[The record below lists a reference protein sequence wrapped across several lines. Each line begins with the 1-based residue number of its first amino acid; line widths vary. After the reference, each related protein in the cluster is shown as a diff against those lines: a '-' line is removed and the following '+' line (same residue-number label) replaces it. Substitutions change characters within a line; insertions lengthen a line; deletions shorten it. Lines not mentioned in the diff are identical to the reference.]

1 MIASNANDKI
11 TRAHLVIINSAR
23 GSVESDVEEFISLI
37 LSAGAAIN
45 DITYVDSQ
53 RFYRRSLIGSGK
65 IQEIKEQVV
74 TKCSDLV
81 VFNRP
86 LTPSQE
92 RNLEQAISC
101 RVIDRTRLILDIFA
115 QRAVTKTGKLQ
126 VELAQLNHLSTR
138 LVRGWMHLERQ
149 KGGIGLRGPGET
161 QLETDRRLIQQRIK
175 SIKKRLTSIETQRQT
190 TRKSRN
196 KIMKSVALV
205 GYTNVGKSTLFNK
218 LTGANILV
226 QDKLFATLDPS
237 FKLIKLPKKRK
248 AILSDTVGFIKDL
261 PYELIDAFLSTL
273 EEVVNADLLI
283 HVLDAT
289 NRHVHQH
296 RKSVHDILSTIGAEQ
311 IPTIYVY
318 NKTDLLKQNL
328 GIIDNTT
335 HLEISAK
342 AGTGIDN
349 LLAIIS
355 KYIKPKPFRAV
366 LRIRL
371 EQSRERS
378 LIFSHSNVIEECFT
392 DENNLELEVE
402 IDELNLN
409 KLKKNTNIKVVKGKL
424 AEQSTSS
431 SKNRSYK

>member
-1 MIASNANDKI
+1 MIASNDKI
-11 TRAHLVIINSAR
+11 TRAHLVIINSAK
-23 GSVESDVEEFISLI
+23 GSIESDVEEFISLI

-45 DITYVDSQ
+45 GITYVDSQ

-81 VFNRP
+81 VFNHP

-296 RKSVHDILSTIGAEQ
+296 RNSVHDILSTIGADR

-342 AGTGIDN
+342 AGTGTDN

-402 IDELNLN
+402 IDEPNLN

>member
-1 MIASNANDKI
+1 MIPSNDKM

-23 GSVESDVEEFISLI
+23 GSVESDIEEFISLI

-45 DITYVDSQ
+45 GITYVDSQ

-65 IQEIKEQVV
+65 IQDIKEQVV

-81 VFNRP
+81 VFNHP

-296 RKSVHDILSTIGAEQ
+296 RKSVHDILSTIGADQ

-342 AGTGIDN
+342 AGTGINN

-355 KYIKPKPFRAV
+355 KYIKPKPFRVV

>member
-1 MIASNANDKI
+1 MIASNDKI
-11 TRAHLVIINSAR
+11 TRAHLVIINSAKD
-23 GSVESDVEEFISLI
+23 SIESDVEEFISLI

-45 DITYVDSQ
+45 GITYVDSQ

-81 VFNRP
+81 VFNHP

-296 RKSVHDILSTIGAEQ
+296 RKSVHDILSTIGADQ

-392 DENNLELEVE
+392 EENNLELEVE

>member
-1 MIASNANDKI
+1 MIASNDKI
-11 TRAHLVIINSAR
+11 TRAHLVIINSAK
-23 GSVESDVEEFISLI
+23 GSIESDVEEFISLI

-45 DITYVDSQ
+45 GITYVDSQ

-81 VFNRP
+81 VFNHP

-296 RKSVHDILSTIGAEQ
+296 RNSVHDILSTIGADQ

-402 IDELNLN
+402 IDEPNLN

-424 AEQSTSS
+424 AEQYTSS

>member
-1 MIASNANDKI
+1 MIASNDKI
-11 TRAHLVIINSAR
+11 TRAHLVIINSAK
-23 GSVESDVEEFISLI
+23 GSIESDVEEFISLV

-45 DITYVDSQ
+45 GITYVDSQ

-81 VFNRP
+81 VFNHP

-296 RKSVHDILSTIGAEQ
+296 RKSVHDILSTIGADQ

-355 KYIKPKPFRAV
+355 KYIQPKPFRAV

>member
-1 MIASNANDKI
+1 MIASNDKI
-11 TRAHLVIINSAR
+11 TRAHLVIINSAK
-23 GSVESDVEEFISLI
+23 GSIESDVEEFISLI

-45 DITYVDSQ
+45 GITYVDSQ

-296 RKSVHDILSTIGAEQ
+296 RKSVHDILSTIGADQ

-342 AGTGIDN
+342 AGTGTDN

-378 LIFSHSNVIEECFT
+378 LIFSHSNVIEECFA

>member
-1 MIASNANDKI
+1 MIASNDKI
-11 TRAHLVIINSAR
+11 TRAHLVIINSAK
-23 GSVESDVEEFISLI
+23 GSIESDVEEFISLI

-45 DITYVDSQ
+45 GITYVDSQ

-81 VFNRP
+81 VFNHP

-92 RNLEQAISC
+92 RNLEKAISC

-296 RKSVHDILSTIGAEQ
+296 RKSVHDILSTIGADQ

-424 AEQSTSS
+424 AEQSKSS

>member
-1 MIASNANDKI
+1 M
-11 TRAHLVIINSAR
+11 
-23 GSVESDVEEFISLI
+23 
-37 LSAGAAIN
+37 
-45 DITYVDSQ
+45 
-53 RFYRRSLIGSGK
+53 IGSGK

-81 VFNRP
+81 VFNHP

-296 RKSVHDILSTIGAEQ
+296 RKSVHDILSTIGADQ

-402 IDELNLN
+402 IDEPNLN

>member
-1 MIASNANDKI
+1 MIASNDKI
-11 TRAHLVIINSAR
+11 TRAHLVIINSAK
-23 GSVESDVEEFISLI
+23 GSIESDVEEFISLI

-45 DITYVDSQ
+45 GITYVDSQ

-81 VFNRP
+81 VFNHP

-273 EEVVNADLLI
+273 EEVANADLLI

-296 RKSVHDILSTIGAEQ
+296 RKSVHDILSTIGADQ

>member
-1 MIASNANDKI
+1 MIASNDKI
-11 TRAHLVIINSAR
+11 TRAHLVIINSAK
-23 GSVESDVEEFISLI
+23 GSIESDVEEFISLI

-45 DITYVDSQ
+45 GITYVDSQ

-74 TKCSDLV
+74 AKCSDLV
-81 VFNRP
+81 VFNHP

-296 RKSVHDILSTIGAEQ
+296 RKSVHDILSTIGADQ

-342 AGTGIDN
+342 AGIGIDN

-392 DENNLELEVE
+392 EENNLELEVE
-402 IDELNLN
+402 IDEPNLN

-424 AEQSTSS
+424 AEQSASS

>member
-1 MIASNANDKI
+1 MIASNDKI
-11 TRAHLVIINSAR
+11 TRAHLVIINSAK
-23 GSVESDVEEFISLI
+23 GSIESDVEEFISLI

-45 DITYVDSQ
+45 GITYVDSQ

-81 VFNRP
+81 VFNHP

-296 RKSVHDILSTIGAEQ
+296 RKSVHDILSTIGADQ

-424 AEQSTSS
+424 VEQSTSS

>member
-1 MIASNANDKI
+1 MIASNDKI

-81 VFNRP
+81 VFNHT

-138 LVRGWMHLERQ
+138 LIRGWMHLERQ

-175 SIKKRLTSIETQRQT
+175 SIKKKLTSIETQRQT

-289 NRHVHQH
+289 NRYVYQH
-296 RKSVHDILSTIGAEQ
+296 RKSVHNILRTIGADQ

-318 NKTDLLKQNL
+318 NKADLLKQNL
-328 GIIDNTT
+328 GIIDNST

-342 AGTGIDN
+342 VGIGIDN

-355 KYIKPKPFRAV
+355 R
-366 LRIRL
+366 
-371 EQSRERS
+371 
-378 LIFSHSNVIEECFT
+378 H
-392 DENNLELEVE
+392 
-402 IDELNLN
+402 
-409 KLKKNTNIKVVKGKL
+409 KVF
-424 AEQSTSS
+424 
-431 SKNRSYK
+431 

>member
-1 MIASNANDKI
+1 MFEPVYTKAVIVQIEFSKGRDDFSPLNAFDEFKELVVSSGAEIAREDFSKQSKPTAGLFI
-11 TRAHLVIINSAR
+11 TKGKAERIKDFVNETESELVI
-23 GSVESDVEEFISLI
+23 
-37 LSAGAAIN
+37 
-45 DITYVDSQ
+45 
-53 RFYRRSLIGSGK
+53 
-65 IQEIKEQVV
+65 
-74 TKCSDLV
+74 
-81 VFNRP
+81 FNHE

-92 RNLEQAISC
+92 RNLENIFKA
-101 RVIDRTRLILDIFA
+101 RVLDRTGLILDIFA
-115 QRAVTKTGKLQ
+115 ERASSHIGKLQ
-126 VELAQLNHLSTR
+126 VELAQLSHLSTR
-138 LVRGWMHLERQ
+138 LVRGWSHLERQ

-289 NRHVHQH
+289 NRQVHQH
-296 RKSVHDILSTIGAEQ
+296 RKSVHDILSTIGADQ
-311 IPTIYVY
+311 IQTIYVY

-342 AGTGIDN
+342 AGTGIDH

-402 IDELNLN
+402 IDEPNLN

-424 AEQSTSS
+424 VEQSTSS

>member
-1 MIASNANDKI
+1 MIASNDKI
-11 TRAHLVIINSAR
+11 TRAHLVIINSAK
-23 GSVESDVEEFISLI
+23 GSIESDVEEFISLI

-45 DITYVDSQ
+45 GITYVDSQ

-81 VFNRP
+81 VFNHP

-226 QDKLFATLDPS
+226 QDQLFATLDPS

-296 RKSVHDILSTIGAEQ
+296 RKSVHDILSTIGADQ

>member
-1 MIASNANDKI
+1 MIASNDKI
-11 TRAHLVIINSAR
+11 TRAHLVIINSAK
-23 GSVESDVEEFISLI
+23 GSIESDVEEFISLI

-45 DITYVDSQ
+45 GITYVDSQ

-81 VFNRP
+81 VFNHP

-296 RKSVHDILSTIGAEQ
+296 RKSVHDILSTIGADR

-328 GIIDNTT
+328 GIIDKTT

-342 AGTGIDN
+342 TGTGIDN

-402 IDELNLN
+402 IDEPNLN

>member
-1 MIASNANDKI
+1 MIASNDKI
-11 TRAHLVIINSAR
+11 TRAHLVIINSAK
-23 GSVESDVEEFISLI
+23 GSIESDVEEFISLI

-45 DITYVDSQ
+45 GITYVDSQ

-81 VFNRP
+81 VFNHP

-296 RKSVHDILSTIGAEQ
+296 RKSVHDILSTIGADQ

-371 EQSRERS
+371 EQSRESS
-378 LIFSHSNVIEECFT
+378 LIFSYSNVIEECFT
-392 DENNLELEVE
+392 EENNLELEVE
-402 IDELNLN
+402 IDDPNLN

-424 AEQSTSS
+424 SEQSTSS

>member
-1 MIASNANDKI
+1 MIASNDKI
-11 TRAHLVIINSAR
+11 TSAHLVIINSAK
-23 GSVESDVEEFISLI
+23 GSIESDVEEFISLI

-45 DITYVDSQ
+45 GITYVDNQ

-81 VFNRP
+81 VFNHP

-296 RKSVHDILSTIGAEQ
+296 RKSVHDILSTIGADR

-349 LLAIIS
+349 LLAVIS

-371 EQSRERS
+371 EQSRDRS

-402 IDELNLN
+402 IDEPNLN
-409 KLKKNTNIKVVKGKL
+409 KLKKSTNIKVVKGKL

>member
-1 MIASNANDKI
+1 MIASNDKI
-11 TRAHLVIINSAR
+11 TRAHLVIINSAK
-23 GSVESDVEEFISLI
+23 GSIESDVEEFISLI

-45 DITYVDSQ
+45 GITYVDSQ

-81 VFNRP
+81 VFNHP

-273 EEVVNADLLI
+273 EEVANADLLI

-296 RKSVHDILSTIGAEQ
+296 RNSVHDILSTIGADQ

-342 AGTGIDN
+342 AGTGTDN

>member
-1 MIASNANDKI
+1 MIASNDKI
-11 TRAHLVIINSAR
+11 TRAHLVIINSAK
-23 GSVESDVEEFISLI
+23 GSIESDVEEFISLI

-45 DITYVDSQ
+45 GITYVDSQ

-81 VFNRP
+81 VFNHP

-296 RKSVHDILSTIGAEQ
+296 RKSVHDILSTIGADQ

-355 KYIKPKPFRAV
+355 KYIQPKPFRAV

>member
-1 MIASNANDKI
+1 MIASNDKI
-11 TRAHLVIINSAR
+11 TRAHLVIINSAK
-23 GSVESDVEEFISLI
+23 GSIESDVEEFISLI

-45 DITYVDSQ
+45 GITYVDSK
-53 RFYRRSLIGSGK
+53 RFYRGSLIGSGK
-65 IQEIKEQVV
+65 IQEIKEEVV
-74 TKCSDLV
+74 VKCSDLV
-81 VFNRP
+81 VFNHP

-296 RKSVHDILSTIGAEQ
+296 RNSVHDILSTIGADQ

-402 IDELNLN
+402 IDELHLN

>member
-1 MIASNANDKI
+1 MIASNDKI
-11 TRAHLVIINSAR
+11 TRAHLVIINSAK
-23 GSVESDVEEFISLI
+23 GSIESDVEEFISLM

-45 DITYVDSQ
+45 GITYVDSQ

-81 VFNRP
+81 VFNHP

-296 RKSVHDILSTIGAEQ
+296 RKSVHDILSTIGADQ

-371 EQSRERS
+371 EQSSERS

>member
-1 MIASNANDKI
+1 MIASNDKI
-11 TRAHLVIINSAR
+11 TRAHLVIINSAK
-23 GSVESDVEEFISLI
+23 GSIESDVEEFISLI

-45 DITYVDSQ
+45 GITYVDSQ

-74 TKCSDLV
+74 AKCSDLV
-81 VFNRP
+81 VFNHP

-296 RKSVHDILSTIGAEQ
+296 RKSVHDILSTIGADQ

-402 IDELNLN
+402 IDEPNLN

>member
-1 MIASNANDKI
+1 MIASNDKI
-11 TRAHLVIINSAR
+11 TRAHLVIINSAK
-23 GSVESDVEEFISLI
+23 GSIESDVEEFISLV

-45 DITYVDSQ
+45 GITYVDSQ

-81 VFNRP
+81 VFNHP

-175 SIKKRLTSIETQRQT
+175 SIKKRLTGIETQRQT

-196 KIMKSVALV
+196 KIMKNVALV

-289 NRHVHQH
+289 NRNVHQH
-296 RKSVHDILSTIGAEQ
+296 RKSVHDILNTIGADQ

-402 IDELNLN
+402 IDEPNLN

>member
-1 MIASNANDKI
+1 MIASNDKI
-11 TRAHLVIINSAR
+11 TRAHLVIINSAK
-23 GSVESDVEEFISLI
+23 GSIESDVEEFISLI

-45 DITYVDSQ
+45 GITYVDSQ

-81 VFNRP
+81 VFNHP

-296 RKSVHDILSTIGAEQ
+296 RNSVHDILSTIGADQ

-342 AGTGIDN
+342 AGTGTDN

-366 LRIRL
+366 LRIKL

-402 IDELNLN
+402 IDEPNLN

>member
-1 MIASNANDKI
+1 MIASNDKI
-11 TRAHLVIINSAR
+11 TRAHLVIINSAK
-23 GSVESDVEEFISLI
+23 GSIESDAEEFISLI

-45 DITYVDSQ
+45 GITYVDSQ

-74 TKCSDLV
+74 TKCSDLI
-81 VFNRP
+81 VFNHP

-296 RKSVHDILSTIGAEQ
+296 RKSVHDILSTIGADQ

-366 LRIRL
+366 LQIKL

-402 IDELNLN
+402 IDEPNLN